1 MKLERVITR
10 TRGVSRARLVKR
22 GSLKVVAIFVSSA
35 CCIGSAWPQNSQS
48 DDLAQDQISVRE
60 LMRLDTALALSQTKD
75 KLHSRNRTTPAVDS
89 RGLPAHGGGL
99 RLVAIYGVGKK
110 LLAEVHIGSKPHV
123 YVRGKALPVGVS
135 ADPSAFHLR
144 GITGSCIQL
153 ERKDEAHTLCL
164 HPALWV
170 QG

>member
-1 MKLERVITR
+1 MKLEPFITR
-10 TRGVSRARLVKR
+10 TRGASRARLVKR

-35 CCIGSAWPQNSQS
+35 CCIGSAWPQNSQP
-48 DDLAQDQISVRE
+48 DDLARDQISVRE

-75 KLHSRNRTTPAVDS
+75 KLHSRHKATPAADS
-89 RGLPAHGGGL
+89 QGMPAQSGSL
-99 RLVAIYGVGKK
+99 RLVAIYGVGNK

-135 ADPSAFHLR
+135 ASPAAFQLR

-153 ERKDEAHTLCL
+153 ERRDEAHTLCL